1 MPDAPLKS
9 RHQLLKD
16 TAAAYGAA
24 SLENY
29 ARVRSLAE
37 RIAEGL
43 CAWLEPDNPPCVY
56 LAPPRGDFSPGD
68 YGSAAFSVSGR
79 GFLPLEPIS
88 FGLVLKVSETG
99 DWLRI
104 VVSCMQ
110 EGGQMVCR
118 IKDGE
123 TFAFAQPVTDTALRD
138 FFGHLYRFAFDWFQE
153 RVDLYESGAYGAS
166 TMGFELVHAGPRQTP
181 APVEGERI
189 PLAASETSGT

>member
-1 MPDAPLKS
+1 MPDTPDKS

-16 TAAAYGAA
+16 AATAYGAA

-37 RIAEGL
+37 RIAEGF
-43 CAWLEPDNPPCVY
+43 CAWLAPDNPPCVY
-56 LAPPRGDFSPGD
+56 LAPPKGDFSPGN

-88 FGLVLKVSETG
+88 FGLRVSETG

-104 VVSCMQ
+104 VITCMQ

-123 TFAFAQPVTDTALRD
+123 TFTFAQPVTDAALQD
-138 FFGHLYRFAFDWFQE
+138 MFGQLYRFALDWFQE

-166 TMGFELVHAGPRQTP
+166 TMGFELVHTDPQEALVATD
-181 APVEGERI
+181 GEAI
-189 PLAASETSGT
+189 PLAARESSGT